1 MTTDKWASWLLSR
14 RDGGDAEVRRQY
26 HPALIAYR
34 DGVLDR
40 AAIAEGDTVLD
51 LGTGYGLVGFGA
63 LERVGL
69 RGRVIFSDVSTD
81 LLDECRRRAGDDQRC
96 VFLEASADDLSAL
109 ADASVDVVTSRS
121 VIMYLADKRPAF
133 AEIARVLR
141 PGGRL
146 SIFEPINSFIAVRR
160 RPGLLGLD
168 PGPVADLV
176 EKVLARFSEHDPAEA
191 AMVNFDERD
200 LLAWVQEAGFTAI
213 AMDHRVEVDVPL
225 AGPPV
230 DWDRLKRTAPN
241 PLVPTYAEIIAAALT
256 EEEQARL
263 DEYARSR
270 FAAGAPRISTLA
282 TVYLRA
288 VRRAS

>member
-63 LERVGL
+63 VERVGPH
-69 RGRVIFSDVSTD
+69 GRVIFSDVSTD
-81 LLDECRRRAGDDQRC
+81 LLDECRRRAGEDRRC
-96 VFLEASADDLSAL
+96 VFLEASADDLGAL
-109 ADASVDVVTSRS
+109 ADASV
-121 VIMYLADKRPAF
+121 
-133 AEIARVLR
+133 
-141 PGGRL
+141 
-146 SIFEPINSFIAVRR
+146 
-160 RPGLLGLD
+160 D

-176 EKVLARFSEHDPAEA
+176 EKVLARFGDHDPAEA

-213 AMDHRVEVDVPL
+213 TMDHRVEVEVPL
-225 AGPPV
+225 GGPPV

-241 PLVPTYAEIIAAALT
+241 PLVPTYGEVIAAALT

-263 DEYARSR
+263 DEYARPR
-270 FAAGAPRISTLA
+270 FAAGDARTSTLA